1 MSTNRQGF
9 LDNFTTGRTLLGS
22 VLWGYAYDLFALLN
36 SLVFQIQQKLIPSGI
51 IDGLIQTSF
60 DRGSVRLVFTIFILN
75 RLWSAGHPLD
85 VQILMANYIA
95 EFEQG
100 ISSLVQKIMSLA
112 TNFVMAFP
120 DCLKQLIPLGGSFLC
135 LGKSS
140 LQTGKF
146 IQGFSQELR
155 G

>member
-1 MSTNRQGF
+1 MRTNRQGF
-9 LDNFTTGRTLLGS
+9 LDNLTTGRTLLGGI
-22 VLWGYAYDLFALLN
+22 LWRYAYDLFALLN

-51 IDGLIQTSF
+51 IDGLVQTSL
-60 DRGSVRLVFTIFILN
+60 DRASVRQVFSIFILN

-85 VQILMANYIA
+85 VQILMANHIA
-95 EFEQG
+95 ELEQG
-100 ISSLVQKIMSLA
+100 IRSLVQKIMSLA
-112 TNFVMAFP
+112 TDFVMAFP
-120 DCLKQLIPLGGSFLC
+120 DCFKQLVPPGRPFLC

-146 IQGFSQELR
+146 VQGFSQELR